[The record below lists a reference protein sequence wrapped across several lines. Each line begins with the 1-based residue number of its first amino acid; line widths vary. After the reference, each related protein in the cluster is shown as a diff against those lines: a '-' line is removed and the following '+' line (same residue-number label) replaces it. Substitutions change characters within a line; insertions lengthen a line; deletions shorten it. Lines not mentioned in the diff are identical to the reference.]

1 MTGFAPPATFNV
13 DYSRAISR
21 LHENG
26 VMINGSF
33 VFGLD
38 GDNKDV
44 FRRTVSW
51 AVRQGITT
59 ATFHICTPY
68 PGTQLHRDMDHEG
81 RITSKNWDLYDTRQ
95 VVYKPKGMTAEE
107 LKEGYD
113 ESYHEFYSW
122 KNLLKASWTHDSA
135 KHFLK
140 HLAYASGWKKFEPFW
155 NFVIKMK
162 QLNRTLPLLETVL
175 TKVDGQG
182 PSTQVKPLHASSSP
196 SPGPG
201 SGSTGSPRHIPA
213 IHSLRSSSLPLRTGG
228 GDARSL

>member
-1 MTGFAPPATFNV
+1 
-13 DYSRAISR
+13 
-21 LHENG
+21 
-26 VMINGSF
+26 MINGSF